1 VGSSVVCHGDP
12 IKMMIDCVDKGKA
25 RWWRV
30 FFFFEVGFLSRLW
43 KIAFKGFLVSLLYS
57 IIIIVSERGIVKYQ

>member
-12 IKMMIDCVDKGKA
+12 IKMMIDCVDNGKA

-43 KIAFKGFLVSLLYS
+43 KIAFKGFLVSLCT
-57 IIIIVSERGIVKYQ
+57 V

>member
-30 FFFFEVGFLSRLW
+30 FFFFLKKVFFQDYGKSLS
-43 KIAFKGFLVSLLYS
+43 KGFWSRFVQYNNNS
-57 IIIIVSERGIVKYQ
+57 K